1 MAAELQ
7 IFGCE
12 FLSHPLA
19 GQSYGYLE
27 TPARLLHGASI
38 IRYSLME
45 CFLVLRMDLMRST
58 LYETM
63 QRLDKQIQAIPATS
77 TVRSHIPTPAAR
89 ETFRLGALN
98 VQRGVGGSC

>member
-1 MAAELQ
+1 MVAELQ

-19 GQSYGYLE
+19 GQSYGCLE
-27 TPARLLHGASI
+27 TPARLLHGTSI
-38 IRYSLME
+38 IRYSLMGY
-45 CFLVLRMDLMRST
+45 FLVLRMDLMRST

-63 QRLDKQIQAIPATS
+63 QRFDKQIQANPTTS
-77 TVRSHIPTPAAR
+77 TVRSHIPTPAAH

-98 VQRGVGGSC
+98 VQRGAGVSC